1 MSDFIPSG
9 FGFETYALA
18 ALVIFI
24 AAVTQSAFGMGFGQ
38 VAAPFLLLI
47 DPSLVPVTIL
57 FMRMTVAIL
66 SAYRGRH
73 DIIYKELG
81 TALTGRIV
89 GIFIGAEVMVLIV
102 ASPKFL
108 IVFGSLILFA
118 VGISLITKRFDPSPL
133 SLIIAGI
140 ISGFMGTITSV
151 GAPPMGLVYQNRTG
165 PNVRATLNAFFGV
178 GTIAAL
184 IVLGFYGLV
193 ERQHFFLAATLFPSL
208 ILGTWS
214 ARFVFRYVDN
224 KFRPLVLAICSMSA
238 VVILYKAFL

>member
-1 MSDFIPSG
+1 
-9 FGFETYALA
+9 
-18 ALVIFI
+18 
-24 AAVTQSAFGMGFGQ
+24 
-38 VAAPFLLLI
+38 
-47 DPSLVPVTIL
+47 
-57 FMRMTVAIL
+57 
-66 SAYRGRH
+66 
-73 DIIYKELG
+73 
-81 TALTGRIV
+81 
-89 GIFIGAEVMVLIV
+89 
-102 ASPKFL
+102 
-108 IVFGSLILFA
+108 
-118 VGISLITKRFDPSPL
+118 
-133 SLIIAGI
+133 
-140 ISGFMGTITSV
+140 
-151 GAPPMGLVYQNRTG
+151 MGLVYQNRTG